1 MFRPLRQIALAA
13 TVAFAALAA
22 PAQAQMT
29 PAQKAEIET
38 VIREYLLKNPEIIQE
53 TLIELEKRNREAEQA
68 QRTAALKELGPALAS
83 AKTGVVGN
91 PKGDVTLIE
100 FFDYNCGFCK
110 KGLADMQRL
119 VKEDPN
125 LRIVLKDLPILSPAS
140 RDAAAI
146 AVAVKNQVKPEAF
159 WDFHVKLMSKT
170 GQIGKQQALDVA
182 KEIGADMARIEK
194 DSTAPEVGMAFEEAR
209 KAADGLGLSG
219 TPSYVI
225 ADDVVIGAVGYDQ
238 LKARI
243 ASVRKCGKTQ
253 C

>member
-13 TVAFAALAA
+13 TVAMAAFAA

-29 PAQKAEIET
+29 PAQKTEIET

-68 QRTAALKELGPALAS
+68 ARATALKELGPALAG
-83 AKTGVVGN
+83 AKSGVVGN

-110 KGLADMQRL
+110 KGLADMQKL

-125 LRIVLKDLPILSPAS
+125 LRVVLKDLPILSPAS

-146 AVAVKNQVKPEAF
+146 ALAVKAQVKPEIF
-159 WDFHVKLMSKT
+159 WDFHVKLMSKA

-194 DSTAPEVGMAFEEAR
+194 DSNAPEVGQAFDEAR
-209 KAADGLGLSG
+209 KAADSLGLSG

-225 ADDVVIGAVGYDQ
+225 SDDVVIGAVGYDQ

-243 ASVRKCGKTQ
+243 SAVRKCGKTQ